1 MHSIIPVSAGM
12 DFLLQIW
19 YDAMLLILVE
29 NNADSTLMFIVPAKQ
44 CCTDPRP
51 FSVKREMG

>member
-51 FSVKREMG
+51 FSVKR